1 MDFAAMAELCA
12 PDIHVQTMRS
22 IAAVES
28 SFNPFA
34 IGVVGGQ
41 LQRQPR
47 SLAEAVAT
55 ANMLETEGL
64 DYSVGLIQINRKNF
78 ARYGLTLRTAFDI
91 CNNLRT
97 GAAIL
102 RDCLERAGDRPSA
115 LGDALSCYY
124 SGNFKTGYRHGYVAK
139 VLNAGA
145 GHVWPIPVQ
154 AGSGHAPVSV
164 KSGQDREHVPEALFV
179 SVAMPPVNSAASSG
193 NESQP
198 PKAQDTALLF

>member
-1 MDFAAMAELCA
+1 MDFAATAELCA
-12 PDIHVQTMRS
+12 PDIHVQTLRS

-47 SLAEAVAT
+47 SFAEAVAT
-55 ANMLETEGL
+55 ARMLETEGL
-64 DYSVGLIQINRKNF
+64 DYSVGLIQVNRKNF
-78 ARYGLTLRTAFDI
+78 ARYGLTLQKAFDI
-91 CNNLRT
+91 CTNLRV

-139 VLNAGA
+139 VLDAGGA
-145 GHVWPIPVQ
+145 HAAPIPVR
-154 AGSGHAPVSV
+154 ARSGHAPASG
-164 KSGQDREHVPEALFV
+164 KSRLDRERTPEPLFV
-179 SVAMPPVNSAASSG
+179 SVAIPPVNSAASSG
-193 NESQP
+193 TESQP
-198 PKAQDTALLF
+198 PKARDTALLF